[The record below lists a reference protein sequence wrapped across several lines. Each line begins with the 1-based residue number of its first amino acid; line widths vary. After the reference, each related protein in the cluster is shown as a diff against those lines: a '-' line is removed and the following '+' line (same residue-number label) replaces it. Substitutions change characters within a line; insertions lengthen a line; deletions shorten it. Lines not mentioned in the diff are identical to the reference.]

1 MKDWGI
7 YSGCLLSSY
16 YNYISI
22 NGSFVKFDW
31 WELIFIAVFLLIK
44 IVFWGIAF
52 GVAAKII
59 QESIK
64 EAKEQWTGKKKD
76 LKPVT

>member
-7 YSGCLLSSY
+7 YSGCLMSSY

-31 WELIFIAVFLLIK
+31 WELIFISVFLLIK
-44 IVFWGIAF
+44 IVFWGITF
-52 GVAAKII
+52 GVVAKII
-59 QESIK
+59 QELIK
-64 EAKEQWTGKKKD
+64 EVKEKWTGKKKD

>member
-7 YSGCLLSSY
+7 YSGCMLSSY

-22 NGSFVKFDW
+22 NGIFYKFDW

-44 IVFWGIAF
+44 IVFWGIVF
-52 GVAAKII
+52 GVVANII

-64 EAKEQWTGKKKD
+64 QAKGQWTGKKKES
-76 LKPVT
+76 KPVT